1 MNPIAIAS
9 AQHGRWTMGHGTG
22 PRTTPSA
29 RAPAARGQEGARTP
43 PAPGPAPDGDPP
55 AGTAPGV
62 PLRAALVHESA
73 DARRG
78 LRRLLTRFGSEVLAE
93 CVSAGEAL
101 ERVPAARP
109 DLLYVAAQM
118 RGMDG
123 FQLLEALG
131 EHAPPVIVFVSPRE
145 EHAVRAFDSQAVD
158 YLVEPVT
165 PERFLRSLRRAE
177 AFLAGRRAMD
187 QAGEATPPPRV
198 EPVHWM
204 LVDHRGASIPL
215 QVSRIGWIEASD
227 NYVKLHVEGQ
237 TYLIRESMAR
247 IHTRLDPTR
256 FVRIHRR
263 VIVNMEA
270 VKELH
275 PTNTG
280 DDLVTLKD
288 GTTLR
293 MSRRYAR
300 HLGSAIADYR

>member
-1 MNPIAIAS
+1 MKPTAIA
-9 AQHGRWTMGHGTG
+9 AGWTAAHRAS
-22 PRTTPSA
+22 PRPTSTL
-29 RAPAARGQEGARTP
+29 R
-43 PAPGPAPDGDPP
+43 GPAPLPETG
-55 AGTAPGV
+55 
-62 PLRAALVHESA
+62 LRAPVPRADSPAAAPLEAPLKAAVVHGDA

-78 LRRLLTRFGSEVLAE
+78 LLRLLTRFGCEVAAVCE
-93 CVSAGEAL
+93 GAGDAV

-123 FQLLEALG
+123 FELLEALG
-131 EHAPPVIVFVSPRE
+131 ERAPPVVVFVSPRE
-145 EHAVRAFDSQAVD
+145 EHAVRAFDTQAVD
-158 YLVEPVT
+158 YLLEPVT
-165 PERFLRSLRRAE
+165 PERFLRSLRRAGE
-177 AFLAGRRAMD
+177 FLAGRRAMD
-187 QAGEATPPPRV
+187 GTGGPAPPPPAV

-215 QVSRIGWIEASD
+215 RVARIGWIEASD

-247 IHTRLDPTR
+247 ILTRLDPTR
-256 FVRIHRR
+256 FVRIHRS

-275 PTNTG
+275 PTHTG

-300 HLGSAIADYR
+300 QLGSAVADYR